1 MAETTVVVEDKA
13 ELISLASNASSSVST
28 VQTNVSSAKGDLS
41 NVSNYDGLDVA
52 SAASTISANLDT
64 VYSDL
69 DDTIK
74 NINTYANSVAEI
86 DTNSGEI
93 SEEDYLSLF
102 ASDGSADGN
111 ARAIWN
117 FLKAK
122 GLSDAA
128 AAGVLGNIQAECNFR
143 LTAVGDNGTSF
154 GLIQWHSGRW
164 NNLNSFCSQHGL
176 DPNSLQGQLE
186 FLWAESLDPNTSYG
200 KSLAQR
206 GFYTTDSAVEAA
218 VAFHD
223 AVEKSASSADT
234 VRNKRGGYA
243 SNWYSKLTGTDPGI
257 NLADTNSFIST
268 NASNAAAVATNTVY
282 SPNTSSYIQYTD
294 YSSST
299 GPAPTKT
306 TTTQGNKF
314 NEQSD
319 KVNVNLKPQ
328 NMTAEQ
334 YKKLFKSSGSKDDNA
349 KVAWNFLKAKG
360 LSDEAASGILGNMQA
375 ECNFDILAVGDNGT
389 SFGLIQWHGGNWT
402 KLSEYC
408 KKNNLDENS
417 LQGQLEYLWE
427 DYIRP
432 ESALGKQ
439 LSNAGFFDSKSPVDA
454 AVTFHDIC
462 ERSASSAETVRTK
475 RGGFATD
482 WYSKLKG
489 TSFTDNAVEV

>member
-28 VQTNVSSAKGDLS
+28 VQSNVSSAKGDLS
-41 NVSNYDGLDVA
+41 KVSNFDGLDVS

-111 ARAIWN
+111 ARAI
-117 FLKAK
+117 
-122 GLSDAA
+122 
-128 AAGVLGNIQAECNFR
+128 
-143 LTAVGDNGTSF
+143 
-154 GLIQWHSGRW
+154 
-164 NNLNSFCSQHGL
+164 
-176 DPNSLQGQLE
+176 
-186 FLWAESLDPNTSYG
+186 
-200 KSLAQR
+200 
-206 GFYTTDSAVEAA
+206 
-218 VAFHD
+218 
-223 AVEKSASSADT
+223 
-234 VRNKRGGYA
+234 
-243 SNWYSKLTGTDPGI
+243 
-257 NLADTNSFIST
+257 
-268 NASNAAAVATNTVY
+268 
-282 SPNTSSYIQYTD
+282 
-294 YSSST
+294 
-299 GPAPTKT
+299 
-306 TTTQGNKF
+306 
-314 NEQSD
+314 
-319 KVNVNLKPQ
+319 
-328 NMTAEQ
+328 
-334 YKKLFKSSGSKDDNA
+334 
-349 KVAWNFLKAKG
+349 WNFLKAKG

-439 LSNAGFFDSKSPVDA
+439 LANAGFFDSKSPVDA